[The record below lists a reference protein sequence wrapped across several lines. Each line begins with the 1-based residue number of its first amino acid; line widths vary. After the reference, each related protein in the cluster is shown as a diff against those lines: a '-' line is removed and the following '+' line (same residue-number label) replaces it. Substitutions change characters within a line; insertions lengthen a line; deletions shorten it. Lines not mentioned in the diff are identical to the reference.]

1 MKCQKEIKGNGV
13 FRWRQCKNEA
23 VVQRGET
30 WYCSIIKVVDSI
42 AQTLQILND
51 LSPDTVQYTWDEKR
65 IEIAQ
70 SCLLLAAHD
79 SKFLKN
85 LVSDLS
91 KQIDELAALNC

>member
-1 MKCQKEIKGNGV
+1 MIKN
-13 FRWRQCKNEA
+13 KP
-23 VVQRGET
+23 
-30 WYCSIIKVVDSI
+30 SIIKVVDSI

-70 SCLLLAAHD
+70 SCLLLAAHALKDDND
-79 SKFLKN
+79 SRFLRN

-91 KQIDELAALNC
+91 KQIDDLEALNS